1 MPLRKKAGAA
11 HAGIKLY
18 VALNGNVCGLC
29 GLVQLKGV
37 ALVHKGLGDVVIG
50 KHLCVFVGSIA
61 QYEYGLC
68 YAALT
73 ELQRF
78 AQAGHRECVRA
89 ALFKIAPAAHSA
101 VTVSIGLYNTHY
113 LFARGARDFIIV
125 LQRGHVYFRP
135 CAGGGGKQFVH
146 FTPPKNWAYA
156 LDLYSLF
163 HCPARVNRWNRYCS
177 RFVNA

>member
-1 MPLRKKAGAA
+1 MSLRKKARAA

-18 VALNGNVCGLC
+18 VALNGNVDGLC
-29 GLVQLKGV
+29 GSVQLKGV

-61 QYEYGLC
+61 KYKYCFC
-68 YAALT
+68 YAALPK
-73 ELQRF
+73 LQRF

-89 ALFKIAPAAHSA
+89 ALFKIASAAHGA

-113 LFARGARDFIIV
+113 LFARGTRELIIV

-135 CAGGGGKQFVH
+135 CAGGGRKQFVH
-146 FTPPKNWAYA
+146 FTPPINWAYA

-163 HCPARVNRWNRYCS
+163 H
-177 RFVNA
+177 